1 LGYAAGD
8 INTTGSSNTFVGYKA
23 DAASNALTN
32 ATAIGANASV
42 AQSNSLILG
51 NGADVGI
58 GTNTPIHALDIYRP
72 DTEEAV
78 LALRGN
84 SQGTGRLYIGQSLSY
99 GGGIVYNGD
108 GTPAF
113 TGGTTDSI
121 SFYRTDNN
129 VHHEVF
135 SYAYNSNDVIF
146 NGNVG
151 IGTTTPAGKLDI
163 EDGGLYLS
171 EIAAPATP
179 SGSKGVVYEKSDKL
193 LYFKNAGGDEFNL
206 TAGGGDTIV
215 HDWMSSHAA
224 SRHIQFNITTGEL
237 YIVGEIAHGLNYYN
251 LSGGFW
257 WCSFGDYGSSPI
269 LTALLREYINEGGT
283 IPLGLGAPYNNED
296 LYSVLP
302 LTPLT
307 SQNTYQNSIVNQTAF
322 LPANYSSVTGSLKF
336 FIYQELDD
344 QFFIGVMD
352 DVGLFT
358 AAPGE
363 GGAERDNGVRMDI
376 AFKATLTLPSNKTN
390 WLLELDDNSTAYD
403 TEHPA
408 GF

>member
-1 LGYAAGD
+1 
-8 INTTGSSNTFVGYKA
+8 
-23 DAASNALTN
+23 
-32 ATAIGANASV
+32 
-42 AQSNSLILG
+42 LG

-58 GTNTPIHALDIYRP
+58 GTNTPIHALDIYRD

-84 SQGTGRLYIGQSLSY
+84 IQGTGRLYIGQSLSY
-99 GGGIVYNGD
+99 GGGIIYNGD
-108 GTPAF
+108 NSPAF
-113 TGGTTDSI
+113 SGGTEDNV

-129 VHHEVF
+129 VHTEVF
-135 SYAYNSNDVIF
+135 RYAYNSNDVIF

-151 IGTTTPAGKLDI
+151 IGTTTQPGKLDI

-171 EIAAPATP
+171 EIAAPAKP
-179 SGSKGVVYEKSDKL
+179 STGKGVVYEKSDKL
-193 LYFKNAGGDEFNL
+193 LYFKNADDDEFNL

-237 YIVGEIAHGLNYYN
+237 YIVGEIAHGLDFYAG
-251 LSGGFW
+251 GGFW

-269 LTALLREYINEGGT
+269 LTALLREYSNVVGGF
-283 IPLGLGAPYNNED
+283 PPGLGAPYTDKD

-307 SQNTYQNSIVNQTAF
+307 NQNTYQNTTVNLTAF
-322 LPANYSSVTGSLKF
+322 PANYTSVTGSLEF
-336 FIYQELDD
+336 FIYQELDGE
-344 QFFIGVMD
+344 FFIGVMD
-352 DVGLFT
+352 NAVFT

-363 GGAERDNGVRMDI
+363 GAPEYDNGVRMDI
-376 AFKATLTLPSNKTN
+376 AFKATLTLSSNKTN
-390 WLLELDDNSTAYD
+390 WLLELDDNSSAYD
-403 TEHPA
+403 TNHPA